1 MAKIHVILDAAL
13 WVFTHC
19 MKKKYL
25 TLHITGLWN
34 DKIWMNERDEHFTR
48 ECLEK
53 QDSSPNKEQFK

>member
-25 TLHITGLWN
+25 TLHITGL
-34 DKIWMNERDEHFTR
+34 
-48 ECLEK
+48 
-53 QDSSPNKEQFK
+53 